1 YDGPLMGIN
10 HARLAHAEL
19 NAARLLRRTDLSERT
34 SAGTVVQFHGLL
46 ADIAADLGVVR
57 DRVKTEDVTAALSR
71 AEDKVRDWSETAL
84 RILEPPPGGLTMVP
98 VTFSVVQKEDDAV
111 AALDDLVQTVAAY
124 GFDYRVEAEA
134 MVATVRA
141 TMVVLGLGAALVGLI
156 LAVAFANSMTRP
168 IFAAMRIAE
177 RVAAGNFTDRIDV
190 RRRDE
195 PGRLLSS
202 LAVMQASL
210 KDRADADLVTME
222 RISFLANQDP
232 LTGLHNRARF
242 IAKLD
247 ESIARLHECG
257 VVFSVL
263 MLDLDKFKNVNDTLG
278 HSAGDDLLRQV
289 AQRLRSSL
297 RETDAVARLG
307 GDEFAIIQPGTENQR
322 EAAIAF
328 AIRLK
333 EIFSRSFDLAGNTVN
348 IGVSI
353 GIVMAPES
361 GHVPVASDL
370 LRKADLALYRSKS
383 DGRGRFTFFTD
394 TMMLQ
399 ADARRCM
406 EIELREAIIRN
417 EFELHYQPIIDV
429 NSREICGVEALA
441 RWRHPIKGL
450 VFPDQFI
457 PLAEE
462 TGLIVQIGE
471 WALGRACTDA
481 ATWPDNIRV
490 AVNLSAVQ
498 FVKGDLFDVILC
510 ALAESGLDP
519 GRLELEMTETVLL
532 ENEQEYR
539 STIEQ
544 LRNLGITLA
553 LDDFGIG
560 FSSLS
565 YLTRFPFDNIK
576 IDRSF
581 TQGCGE
587 RDASMAIVS
596 SVVTLAR
603 GLDMVTTAEGVET
616 VEQFNLLRVAGVTL
630 AQGYLFGRPV
640 PLSQLDFSRFSAVDD
655 ASGRAA

>member
-1 YDGPLMGIN
+1 
-10 HARLAHAEL
+10 
-19 NAARLLRRTDLSERT
+19 
-34 SAGTVVQFHGLL
+34 
-46 ADIAADLGVVR
+46 
-57 DRVKTEDVTAALSR
+57 
-71 AEDKVRDWSETAL
+71 
-84 RILEPPPGGLTMVP
+84 
-98 VTFSVVQKEDDAV
+98 
-111 AALDDLVQTVAAY
+111 
-124 GFDYRVEAEA
+124 
-134 MVATVRA
+134 MVASVRTA
-141 TMVVLGLGAALVGLI
+141 MMVLAVGTILIGLA
-156 LAVAFANSMTRP
+156 LAVACANSMSRP
-168 IFAAMRIAE
+168 IFAAMQIAE
-177 RVAAGNFTDRIDV
+177 RVAAGNLTDRIEV

-210 KDRADADLVTME
+210 KDRADADIAAME
-222 RISFLANQDP
+222 RISFLANRDL
-232 LTGLHNRARF
+232 LTGLCNRARF
-242 IAKLD
+242 VEQLD
-247 ESIARLHECG
+247 EAIARLDERG
-257 VVFSVL
+257 AAFSVL

-278 HSAGDDLLRQV
+278 HQAGDELLRQV
-289 AQRLRSSL
+289 AQRLNSSL
-297 RETDAVARLG
+297 RAADVVARLG
-307 GDEFAIIQPGTENQR
+307 GDEFAIIQSDAVDQR
-322 EAAIAF
+322 EAAIGL
-328 AIRLK
+328 AIRINDIL
-333 EIFSRSFDLAGNTVN
+333 SRSFDLAGNTVN
-348 IGVSI
+348 IGVSV

-361 GHVPVASDL
+361 CDVAIASEL

-383 DGRGRFTFFTD
+383 DGRGRFSFFAAN
-394 TMMLQ
+394 MMLQ
-399 ADARRCM
+399 ADARRRM
-406 EIELREAIIRN
+406 EVELREAIFRN

-429 NSREICGVEALA
+429 RSRKICAVEALV

-462 TGLIVQIGE
+462 TGLIVQVGQ
-471 WALGRACTDA
+471 WALQTACADA
-481 ATWPDNIRV
+481 VTWPENIRV

-498 FVKGDLFDVILC
+498 FLKGDLFDVILC
-510 ALAESGLDP
+510 ALAESGLEP

-581 TQGCGE
+581 TQEFGE
-587 RDASMAIVS
+587 RHASMAIVS

-603 GLDMVTTAEGVET
+603 GLHMVTTAEGVET
-616 VEQFNLLRVAGVTL
+616 LEQFELLRDAGVIL

-640 PLSQLDFSRFSAVDD
+640 PLSQLNFSRLSSVDE
-655 ASGRAA
+655 AAGRAA